1 MFSLLLLQFCINAL
15 NDFHFRI
22 VEYRRIKMGLPSLIL
37 LVLGAIGALGYM
49 PHVKEHYISDVLLR
63 EMVDRME
70 KDLAAAAETYL
81 DVPDNN
87 R

>member
-1 MFSLLLLQFCINAL
+1 
-15 NDFHFRI
+15 
-22 VEYRRIKMGLPSLIL
+22 MGLPSLIL
-37 LVLGAIGALGYM
+37 LTLGAIGTLGYM

-70 KDLAAAAETYL
+70 KDLAAAAESYL
-81 DVPDNN
+81 DVPDTN